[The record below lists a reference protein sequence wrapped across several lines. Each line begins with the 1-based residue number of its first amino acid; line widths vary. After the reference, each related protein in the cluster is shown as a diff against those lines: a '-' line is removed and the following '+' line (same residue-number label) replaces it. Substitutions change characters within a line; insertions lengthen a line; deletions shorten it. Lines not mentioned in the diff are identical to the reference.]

1 MVTHTVHRK
10 DEHKRGDSNA
20 GICKWKEWRI
30 NVYLGRVSGQRDFET
45 SLSAHT
51 CLALHIHWEWF
62 LLMIAWILS
71 PDGEEHLNEV
81 EWPGKSFDKAHM
93 LWNKRAAERD

>member
-1 MVTHTVHRK
+1 
-10 DEHKRGDSNA
+10 
-20 GICKWKEWRI
+20 
-30 NVYLGRVSGQRDFET
+30 
-45 SLSAHT
+45 
-51 CLALHIHWEWF
+51 
-62 LLMIAWILS
+62 MIAWILF